1 MDKLNEEIN
10 LINYQAE
17 RNKKGTHKAS
27 QSTWSEGT
35 QGTFRGQ
42 WICYMTE
49 ESSTETSKV
58 GQSVSG
64 VLGLS
69 WDRKCVS

>member
-1 MDKLNEEIN
+1 
-10 LINYQAE
+10 
-17 RNKKGTHKAS
+17 
-27 QSTWSEGT
+27 
-35 QGTFRGQ
+35 
-42 WICYMTE
+42 MTE

-69 WDRKCVS
+69 WDGRCVLINDVS